1 MDHVTKIS
9 PSAWLHCPLDAG
21 RVKKIS
27 YIDKLPNEILQ
38 KILTEELLSSG
49 FSWPSHVC
57 QTYNVLKNVSVC
69 FCHVTS
75 RLAWALPSIH
85 FATGGKAGKVGV
97 KTLLCK
103 FGPASGV
110 MIEVKRVFAC
120 HDWKHAYLKFR
131 FRRQGWFV
139 IEYKKRNKKEQTQYA
154 KHYDSFLQ

>member
-1 MDHVTKIS
+1 M
-9 PSAWLHCPLDAG
+9 ALLPLDAG
-21 RVKKIS
+21 HVEKIS
-27 YIDKLPNEILQ
+27 YLDKLPNEILQ
-38 KILTEELLSSG
+38 KILTEALLFSG

-110 MIEVKRVFAC
+110 MIEVKKVLAC
-120 HDWKHAYLKFR
+120 RYWKNAYLKLQFC
-131 FRRQGWFV
+131 RQGWLV
-139 IEYKKRNKKEQTQYA
+139 TAECKSASCALVSAHGLKNEVYHNVQ
-154 KHYDSFLQ
+154 LLVCCL